1 MNSVRC
7 RGISEP
13 GGRLLSHT
21 ASEGQ
26 APRVS
31 RGPVSLLPRIL
42 QSEGVAGR
50 PQSSDTSARR
60 PGRWEPARG
69 RGTAAR
75 GGLGCPGRADGSPRG
90 WPAGLGP
97 GSPPVTTEFWQ
108 EEGAQRPLAPRVPW
122 KLSVKHYA
130 RGEKEQGCRTVPTGG
145 EDLHAS
151 VVLSPRLCLPR
162 NHLCE
167 ASVQVS
173 EGKESMRCLETAVNP
188 QLVLLCTSL
197 KSALRDFL
205 IIFLYF
211 YMYSV
216 IAFC

>member
-1 MNSVRC
+1 MWR
-7 RGISEP
+7 
-13 GGRLLSHT
+13 GGRRVPIPQRGARAGGSRRGG
-21 ASEGQ
+21 AGQ
-26 APRVS
+26 
-31 RGPVSLLPRIL
+31 
-42 QSEGVAGR
+42 R
-50 PQSSDTSARR
+50 PAEDS
-60 PGRWEPARG
+60 
-69 RGTAAR
+69 AAR
-75 GGLGCPGRADGSPRG
+75 GLADGSPRG

-173 EGKESMRCLETAVNP
+173 EGKESMRCLGTAVNP